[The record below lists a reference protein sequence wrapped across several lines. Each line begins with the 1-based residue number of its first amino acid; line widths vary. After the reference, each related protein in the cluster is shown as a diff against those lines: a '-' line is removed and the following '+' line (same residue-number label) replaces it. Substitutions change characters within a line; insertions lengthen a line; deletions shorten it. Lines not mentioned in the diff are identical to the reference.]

1 MKSEKSAPERNAE
14 RVVDRAFGVKD
25 RRMRTAILGEFLSLL
40 PVDEF
45 LEVVRIIMERSE
57 KKSPRYQEAYFSLID
72 SEFLLPW
79 LGPEKVDEII
89 NRARETGYHEI
100 LRLFSPRHPESEKL
114 VPGDLEVPAG
124 LEYLTLGEKKSLA
137 KGKRTLIW
145 EKLLFDPDPTVIRNV
160 LQNPRM
166 TELEVIRIASRRP
179 VPAAV
184 LRVIFD
190 NHRWI
195 QRYRV
200 KRTLIFN
207 PHTPVDVSRNLL
219 GYMLQPDLEEI
230 SQDLSLNLQVREE
243 AVSLLE
249 KKKRKTDQR

>member
-1 MKSEKSAPERNAE
+1 LKSEKSAPERNAE
-14 RVVDRAFGVKD
+14 RVVERAFGVKD

-45 LEVVRIIMERSE
+45 LEVVRIIIERAE
-57 KKSPRYQEAYFSLID
+57 KKTPRYQEAYFALID

-79 LGPEKVDEII
+79 LGPEKVDEIV

-137 KGKRTLIW
+137 KGRRTLLW
-145 EKLLFDPDPTVIRNV
+145 EKLLFDPDPSVMRNI
-160 LQNPRM
+160 LQNPRL
-166 TELEVIRIASRRP
+166 TELEVIRIASRRL
-179 VPAAV
+179 VPGAV

-190 NHRWI
+190 NNRWI
-195 QRYRV
+195 NRYRV

-207 PHTPVDVSRNLL
+207 PNTPVEVSRNLL
-219 GYMLQPDLEEI
+219 GYMLRPDLEEI

-243 AVSLLE
+243 AALMLE
-249 KKKRKTDQR
+249 KKKGWVSL

>member
-14 RVVDRAFGVKD
+14 RVVERAFGVKD

-45 LEVVRIIMERSE
+45 LEVVRIIIERAE
-57 KKSPRYQEAYFSLID
+57 KKTPRYQEAYFALID

-79 LGPEKVDEII
+79 LGPEKVDEIV

-137 KGKRTLIW
+137 KGRRTLLW
-145 EKLLFDPDPTVIRNV
+145 EKLLFDPDPSVMRNI
-160 LQNPRM
+160 LQNPRL
-166 TELEVIRIASRRP
+166 TELEVIRIASRRL
-179 VPAAV
+179 VPGAV

-190 NHRWI
+190 NNRWI
-195 QRYRV
+195 NRYRV

-207 PHTPVDVSRNLL
+207 PNTPVEVSRNLL
-219 GYMLQPDLEEI
+219 GYMLRPDLEEI

-243 AVSLLE
+243 AALMLE
-249 KKKRKTDQR
+249 KKKGWVSL